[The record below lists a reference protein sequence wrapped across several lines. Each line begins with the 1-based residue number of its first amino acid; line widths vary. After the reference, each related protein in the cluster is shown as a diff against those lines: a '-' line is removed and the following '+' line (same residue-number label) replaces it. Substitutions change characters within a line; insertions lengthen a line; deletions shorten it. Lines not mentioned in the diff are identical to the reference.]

1 MIFFV
6 VCCGGWWWGVSMFLV
21 FFSDEKFG
29 LFHQDPTD
37 PSKSQWCE
45 DERGLDFYGFK
56 SGTELIYRDKHRY
69 LRVKMLDGA
78 VKTVLVCMRH

>member
-1 MIFFV
+1 MIQSECHCPPDNRRHV
-6 VCCGGWWWGVSMFLV
+6 ESCQQ
-21 FFSDEKFG
+21 E
-29 LFHQDPTD
+29 PTWKGRVQGHLD